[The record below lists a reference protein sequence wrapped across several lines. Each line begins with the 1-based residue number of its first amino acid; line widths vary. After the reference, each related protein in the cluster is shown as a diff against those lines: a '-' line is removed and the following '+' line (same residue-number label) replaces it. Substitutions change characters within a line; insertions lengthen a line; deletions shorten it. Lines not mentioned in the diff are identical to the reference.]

1 MEKEKYV
8 AHSREIINLVEGMT
22 FSQWEKV
29 RKTIDDVYASL
40 MPQVEFKT
48 PDTIETLMKQNFIH

>member
-8 AHSREIINLVEGMT
+8 THSREIINLVEGMT
-22 FSQWEKV
+22 LSQWEKV
-29 RKTIDDVYASL
+29 RKTVDYVYASL